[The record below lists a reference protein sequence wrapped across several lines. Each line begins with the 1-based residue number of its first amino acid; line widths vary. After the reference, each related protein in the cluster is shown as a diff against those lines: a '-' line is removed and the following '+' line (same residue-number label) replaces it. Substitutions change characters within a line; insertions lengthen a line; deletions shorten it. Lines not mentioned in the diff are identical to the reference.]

1 MGSDINFLQKDHIQP
16 LFIIYG
22 KDSFESIGDPKVIEK
37 NANMIRLWETTYESI
52 FQSPPIDKD
61 KMNQIEELIKM
72 KFNEPRIDAELSNF
86 E

>member
-1 MGSDINFLQKDHIQP
+1 MGSELNFTQKDHIQP
-16 LFIIYG
+16 LFINYG

-37 NANMIRLWETTYESI
+37 NANMVRLWETTFESI
-52 FQSPPIDKD
+52 FPNTVIDKD
-61 KMNQIEELIKM
+61 KTNQIEELIKM